1 MNLPESFQDQMKQL
15 LKEEYEQYI
24 QSFEQTRV
32 YGLRVNTSKIS
43 TEKFEQ
49 ICPFSV
55 HKIPWI
61 SNGYYYEGT
70 EVGNRQNILI
80 ILPVYIIYRS
90 RRQ

>member
-55 HKIPWI
+55 HKNTSGPIVDRPEVSYTVFWI
-61 SNGYYYEGT
+61 KEFNPPS
-70 EVGNRQNILI
+70 
-80 ILPVYIIYRS
+80 
-90 RRQ
+90 